1 MFREE
6 VVKMMTD
13 FINNMNR
20 EAMLSI
26 GGVLEHIDRGIEE
39 MQPELNRVNGEL
51 YDMLK
56 ENGIIRWLR
65 SLYLRE
71 STKTLPGLQSSM

>member
-13 FINNMNR
+13 YINKMNR
-20 EAMLSI
+20 EAMLAI
-26 GGVLEHIDRGIEE
+26 GGLPEQIDKGIAE
-39 MQPELNRVNGEL
+39 MQNDLNRVNGEL

-56 ENGIIRWLR
+56 ENGIIR
-65 SLYLRE
+65 
-71 STKTLPGLQSSM
+71 

>member
-13 FINNMNR
+13 YINKMNR

-26 GGVLEHIDRGIEE
+26 GGIPEQIDRGIEE
-39 MQPELNRVNGEL
+39 MQNDLNRVNGEL

-56 ENGIIRWLR
+56 ENGIIR
-65 SLYLRE
+65 
-71 STKTLPGLQSSM
+71 